1 MTEKLFAKDSYIKEF
16 EAIVVAVN
24 SNEIEL
30 DKTAF
35 YPEGGGQPSDN
46 GKFLCHGKEYYVT
59 LVRKQVGKIVHL
71 VEEEG
76 LKSGDKIKGIIDWER
91 RHTLMRM
98 HTAAHILSAVINR
111 KTGALITGN
120 QLGIEQSRI
129 DFSLDNFDKALIE
142 SYVNEAN
149 NEIQRNQEIKTYFV
163 DKNHQDASLSKLAA
177 GIGDVEDVKIVEIGD
192 VDKQPDGGT
201 HVKNTSEVGRI
212 IFLKAENK
220 GKNNRRIYFTLS

>member
-1 MTEKLFAKDSYIKEF
+1 MTEKLFAKDSYMKEF
-16 EAIVVAVN
+16 EAAVIAVN

-46 GKFLCHGKEYYVT
+46 GKFLCQGKEYYVT

-76 LKSGDKIKGIIDWER
+76 LKPGDKIQGIIDWDR
-91 RHTLMRM
+91 RHVLMRM

-129 DFSLDNFDKALIE
+129 DFSLDNFDKTLIE

-163 DKNHQDASLSKLAA
+163 DKDHSDASLSKLAA
-177 GIGDVEDVKIVEIGD
+177 GIGDVEEVKIVEIGD

-201 HVKNTSEVGRI
+201 HVKNTGEVGKI
-212 IFLKAENK
+212 IVLKAENK

>member
-1 MTEKLFAKDSYIKEF
+1 MTEKLFSKNSYIKEF
-16 EAIVVAVN
+16 EAAVIAVN
-24 SNEIEL
+24 GNEIEL

-35 YPEGGGQPSDN
+35 YPEGGGQPSDT
-46 GKFLCHGKEYYVT
+46 GKIFSNGKEYYVT
-59 LVRKQVGKIVHL
+59 LVRKQIGKTVHL

-76 LKSGDKIKGIIDWER
+76 LKPGDKIRGIIDWDR

-129 DFSLDNFDKALIE
+129 DFSLDNFDKAQIVN
-142 SYVNEAN
+142 YVEEAN
-149 NEIQRNQEIKTYFV
+149 NEINRKQEIKTYFV
-163 DKNHQDASLSKLAA
+163 DKNHADASLSKLAA
-177 GIGDVEDVKIVEIGD
+177 GIGNVEEVKIVEIGD

-201 HVKNTSEVGRI
+201 HVRNTGEVGKI

-220 GKNNRRIYFTLS
+220 GKNNRRIYFNLS